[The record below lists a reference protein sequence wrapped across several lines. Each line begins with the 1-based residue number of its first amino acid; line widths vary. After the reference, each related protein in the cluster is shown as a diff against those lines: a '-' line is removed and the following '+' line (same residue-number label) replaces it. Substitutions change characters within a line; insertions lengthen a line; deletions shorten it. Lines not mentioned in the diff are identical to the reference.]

1 MTAGKL
7 NKLNYYLNI
16 CVMKKIF
23 GVERCCCKHSLPKDY
38 NSKEVR
44 KVMRLC
50 ALGMVTDDKLEEKE
64 RVEITKIVINDY
76 LCNNITDFEELTK
89 NFDKSLCVI
98 DSTLGNNMVKI
109 NYGDCFSVTIDTNG
123 DDYNGVANKLGV
135 SGKDNPNVLYIFARA
150 RLFVE
155 KIVTRL
161 ESPVVQQSLFVNVDT
176 LDASEV
182 KQELSGMIGVIKADR
197 IVAEQERA
205 AFMAVAKIMGVRI
218 SHADFERWVDSKYPE
233 SVQGINLHKLQEN
246 FDVVADAESIK
257 DAIVAYKIQGPLR
270 FAMQNVLKR
279 KRDTLVNQR
288 DKQHKKITKWAL
300 GVFALSALLIY
311 FGSVVHME
319 TKNIVSETYFKDQLM
334 GSFKEDYSDIIVKSQ
349 DDVNAESIH
358 LNLGSALNHMDG
370 DYSLN
375 MDKIVEESHCSVMVK
390 LMLLIIS
397 GVVVY
402 GLIKLLGGVNTILN
416 KFDNRVNIPVLF
428 VTIITTLLLL
438 ILFVIPNAH
447 LEIYYMPF
455 WTMCM
460 MISIEVMIFMRER
473 YSTMLVDNKGHKD
486 STKQIVVF
494 VLFAIIADFCIGY
507 IELPKEFDTQMLI
520 GKFASAIL
528 LGSISFFVG
537 KFLDTNSIQR
547 QTEIDSVDK
556 SIATIESYLPEVNG
570 TVITDVVM

>member
-1 MTAGKL
+1 
-7 NKLNYYLNI
+7 
-16 CVMKKIF
+16 MKKIF
-23 GVERCCCKHSLPKDY
+23 GTERCCCKHSLPKDY

-50 ALGMVTDDKLEEKE
+50 ALGMVTDDKLVERE
-64 RVEITKIVINDY
+64 RVVITQIVINDY
-76 LCNNITDFEELTK
+76 LCNLITDLEELTK

-98 DSTLGNNMVKI
+98 DSTLGDNMVKI
-109 NYGDCFSVTIDTNG
+109 SYGECFSITIDTNG
-123 DDYNGVANKLGV
+123 DDYKGVANKLGV

-161 ESPVVQQSLFVNVDT
+161 EKPVVQQSLFVNVDS

-182 KQELSGMIGVIKADR
+182 KRELSGMIGVIKADR

-257 DAIVAYKIQGPLR
+257 DAIVVYKIQGPLR

-334 GSFKEDYSDIIVKSQ
+334 GSFEEDYSDIIVELQ
-349 DDVNAESIH
+349 DDINAESTN
-358 LNLGSALNHMDG
+358 LNVGSALRHMDG
-370 DYSLN
+370 DYGPN

-390 LMLLIIS
+390 LMLLILS
-397 GVVVY
+397 GVFVY

-438 ILFVIPNAH
+438 IWFVIPNAH

-455 WTMCM
+455 LTMCM

-473 YSTMLVDNKGHKD
+473 YSTMLVDNKRHKD

-570 TVITDVVM
+570 AVKTDVVMSVAMFNALYCNQTK

>member
-1 MTAGKL
+1 
-7 NKLNYYLNI
+7 
-16 CVMKKIF
+16 MKRIF
-23 GVERCCCKHSLPKDY
+23 GRERCCCKHSLPKDY

-50 ALGMVTDDKLEEKE
+50 ALGMVTDDKLVERE
-64 RVEITKIVINDY
+64 RVVITQIVINDY
-76 LCNNITDFEELTK
+76 LCNLITDLEELTK

-98 DSTLGNNMVKI
+98 DSTLGDNMVKI
-109 NYGDCFSVTIDTNG
+109 SYGECFSITIDTNG
-123 DDYNGVANKLGV
+123 DDYKSVANKLGV

-161 ESPVVQQSLFVNVDT
+161 EKPVVQQSLFVNVDS

-182 KQELSGMIGVIKADR
+182 KRELSGMIGVIKADR

-257 DAIVAYKIQGPLR
+257 DAIMVYKIQGPLR

-334 GSFKEDYSDIIVKSQ
+334 GSFEEDYSDIIVELQ
-349 DDVNAESIH
+349 DDVNAESTH
-358 LNLGSALNHMDG
+358 QNLGSALSHIDG
-370 DYSLN
+370 DYGPN

-390 LMLLIIS
+390 LMLLILS
-397 GVVVY
+397 GVFAY

-438 ILFVIPNAH
+438 IWFVIPNAH

-455 WTMCM
+455 LTMCM

-473 YSTMLVDNKGHKD
+473 YSTMLVDNKRHKD

-570 TVITDVVM
+570 AVKTDVVMSVAMFNALYCNQTK